1 VGHKAKPTAGSLVSV
16 PTGWRET
23 LLICRKCSKKL
34 DGGFGESGDLP
45 LRAAVRAHLRKT
57 GQRRSVGVLEVG
69 CFGLCPKRAVTVARS
84 RNPGEFLVIGA
95 GADAALLL
103 RDGPSEGLV
112 GATGIEPVTPAV

>member
-1 VGHKAKPTAGSLVSV
+1 MPGSLVSV

-34 DGGFGESGDLP
+34 DGGFGAAGDLP
-45 LRAAVRAHLRKT
+45 LRAALRAVLRQT
-57 GQRRSVGVLEVG
+57 GQRRSVGVLETG

-84 RNPGEFLVIGA
+84 RSPGEFLVIGA

-103 RDGPSEGLV
+103 QGGPSEELV